1 MHDAEE
7 RYRSVEEALLRDP
20 EVARSEKRRGF
31 GSSGLWAGGKL
42 FVMLAAGP
50 GRVMKE
56 WLTVPASSPAD
67 WLPLA
72 REAKTFVASRGR

>member
-1 MHDAEE
+1 MG
-7 RYRSVEEALLRDP
+7 
-20 EVARSEKRRGF
+20 RRQ
-31 GSSGLWAGGKL
+31 L

-72 REAKTFVASRGR
+72 AEAKTFVASRGR